1 MEIENWQPA
10 KSYEGLYEINETGE
24 VRSLHK
30 RNYHSIMPQR
40 IGRGGYYTVRLSK
53 AGKDSTLYV
62 HRLLGFAFLPEPTY
76 PKAVINHKDGNKL
89 NNSLDNL
96 EWTTQSGNM
105 KHAYKSGLSKVPDKN
120 HKKVV
125 DTCTDKVYK
134 SVKEAAKALDIAYS
148 TCKNYLNG
156 NRPNPTCLRYAA

>member
-1 MEIENWQPA
+1 MEIQNWQPV
-10 KSYEGLYEINETGE
+10 KNFEGLYEINEKSV

-30 RNYHSIMPQR
+30 RNYHSIITQR
-40 IGRGGYYTVRLSK
+40 IDRAGYYTVRLNK
-53 AGKDSTLYV
+53 AGKDSTQFV
-62 HRLLGFAFLPEPTY
+62 HRLLGFAFLAEPTY

-105 KHAYKSGLSKVPDKN
+105 KHAYISGLSKVPDKN
-120 HKKVV
+120 YKKVV
-125 DTCTDKVYK
+125 DTCTNMVYK
-134 SVKEAAKALDIAYS
+134 SVREAATALDITYS

-156 NRPNPTCLRYAA
+156 NRPNPTCLRYAV